1 MEVNTMRTQ
10 EEMRLAVHNRMRELQ
25 RRRDNRLIAVAGS
38 SCATLVI
45 ALVALIA
52 RFGGLR
58 HEVLSSEYAGASLLA
73 DDVGGYVLVA
83 LAAFMAGAAIV
94 AFLRARKKAQDRE
107 SDKGE

>member
-10 EEMRLAVHNRMRELQ
+10 EEMRLAVHNRMKELQ

-38 SCATLVI
+38 SCATLMV

-94 AFLRARKKAQDRE
+94 AFLRARSKKQDKE
-107 SDKGE
+107 TNKEE

>member
-1 MEVNTMRTQ
+1 MRTQ
-10 EEMRLAVHNRMRELQ
+10 EEMRLAVHNRMKELQ
-25 RRRDNRLIAVAGS
+25 RRRDNRRIAVAGS
-38 SCATLVI
+38 GCAALVI

-94 AFLRARKKAQDRE
+94 AFLRARSRKQEKE
-107 SDKGE
+107 TDKEE